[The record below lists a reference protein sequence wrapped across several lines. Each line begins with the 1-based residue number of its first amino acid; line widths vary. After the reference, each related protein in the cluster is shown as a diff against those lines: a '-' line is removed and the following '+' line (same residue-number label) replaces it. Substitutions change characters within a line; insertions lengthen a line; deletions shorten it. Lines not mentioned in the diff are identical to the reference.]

1 MDAVTSLLP
10 RVATGGAGL
19 DRILGGGLA
28 RDRVLEDTIRHGIV
42 IGPPRN

>member
-1 MDAVTSLLP
+1 MDAVTTLLQ
-10 RVATGGAGL
+10 RAATGVSGL

-28 RDRVLEDTIRHGIV
+28 RNRVHEDTIRHGIV